1 MTRLWAIALGLA
13 IGSLV
18 YYELT
23 TLIDFYPLNNVR
35 GSTLT
40 ERSTEAVINGIPLLV
55 AAILIAL
62 SAFPAVKWMAFVA
75 VGIIGILAIMG
86 LLLWWLPYLADVTVP
101 WATVPGTT
109 WAELHARTYAE
120 TIIVVPPIGSR
131 PRPNLEHMILH
142 ALFLGTAGV
151 ALAFALERV
160 KA

>member
-1 MTRLWAIALGLA
+1 MTRLWGIALGLA
-13 IGSLV
+13 IVSFI

-23 TLIDFYPLNNVR
+23 TLIDLYPFNNVR
-35 GSTLT
+35 GSTPS

-62 SAFPAVKWMAFVA
+62 SAIPVVKWLAFVA
-75 VGIIGILAIMG
+75 AAVVGILAIMG
-86 LLLWWLPYLADVTVP
+86 LLLWWLPYVADVTVP

-120 TIIVVPPIGSR
+120 TIIVVPPIGNR

-151 ALAFALERV
+151 ALASALERV